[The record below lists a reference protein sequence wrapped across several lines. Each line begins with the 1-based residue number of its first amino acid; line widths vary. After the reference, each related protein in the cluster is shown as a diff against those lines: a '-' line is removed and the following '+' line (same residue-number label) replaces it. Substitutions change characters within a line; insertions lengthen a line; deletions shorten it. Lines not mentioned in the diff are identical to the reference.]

1 MEITPTILFHPG
13 NELFTPLSRE
23 ALVAL
28 AGDIKAN
35 GLREAIVFRWIEDRG
50 PNRAIE
56 VVHGRFRLQALELN
70 DAELFKDGRPNEQYF
85 RQFDPALDGDP
96 TQFIVAANIRSRS
109 LYEPLSRALN
119 QGASA
124 FQSPETPEAAA
135 DEPATTDLKRS
146 GGHRSKKNRK
156 SNPVRFTPPELPSF
170 GRGRRDFVQC
180 GPQADVLKLLDVLL
194 NLRERLGGST
204 QQALLATVA
213 GLAAIDHAA
222 NSGATVSHAQLRDL
236 LAQSQARRAE
246 GRAGKK
252 VDRNRE

>member
-109 LYEPLSRALN
+109 LYEPSRAL
-119 QGASA
+119 
-124 FQSPETPEAAA
+124 
-135 DEPATTDLKRS
+135 
-146 GGHRSKKNRK
+146 
-156 SNPVRFTPPELPSF
+156 
-170 GRGRRDFVQC
+170 
-180 GPQADVLKLLDVLL
+180 
-194 NLRERLGGST
+194 
-204 QQALLATVA
+204 
-213 GLAAIDHAA
+213 
-222 NSGATVSHAQLRDL
+222 
-236 LAQSQARRAE
+236 
-246 GRAGKK
+246 
-252 VDRNRE
+252 

>member
-70 DAELFKDGRPNEQYF
+70 DAELFKDGRPKEQTSVS
-85 RQFDPALDGDP
+85 RSGARRRSDAV
-96 TQFIVAANIRSRS
+96 IVAANIRSRS

-135 DEPATTDLKRS
+135 MSLQ
-146 GGHRSKKNRK
+146 
-156 SNPVRFTPPELPSF
+156 
-170 GRGRRDFVQC
+170 RR
-180 GPQADVLKLLDVLL
+180 
-194 NLRERLGGST
+194 T
-204 QQALLATVA
+204 
-213 GLAAIDHAA
+213 
-222 NSGATVSHAQLRDL
+222 
-236 LAQSQARRAE
+236 
-246 GRAGKK
+246 
-252 VDRNRE
+252 